1 MTQNT
6 IYFLTGLILG
16 CLILTIIVLALRKAQ
31 GRWHIIFFNSS
42 LDHSVLSIKYGR
54 RLTTLITPAEI
65 SELLTQELPTELG
78 ASRSVL
84 LLTEDTQLRSIGG
97 EDFDL
102 PVNYAAVRW
111 VTASGEAQKSN
122 RGRLQALI
130 EQGRI
135 DLSWTRVWVPLMR
148 GASLEGLWLLGERKS
163 GGQYSTQDLQWL
175 TSMSR
180 EAAAALEAMKFA
192 EQERQVASEMRALYR
207 QLIIAREDE
216 RGRLS
221 RELHDGV
228 LQDLCAVAR
237 DIKTL
242 QKNTEPDE
250 EFLDHLVDV
259 SNDTV
264 QDLRAICNDLRPP
277 LLQHDIATAL
287 RSLIQ
292 ELDIRSPAPVH
303 IQVSTL
309 KNELRLPD
317 EKALTIFR
325 ITQEATNNAI
335 QHAEASE
342 IAVRLTEYPDKLR
355 LTITDDGRGID
366 GGLESARFVAAGN
379 YGIAGMRERA
389 AMIGGSLEVQSSL
402 NYGTVVILELPFKS
416 D

>member
-6 IYFLTGLILG
+6 IYFLTGLILA
-16 CLILTIIVLALRKAQ
+16 LLSLAVIVL
-31 GRWHIIFFNSS
+31 FFRA
-42 LDHSVLSIKYGR
+42 GR
-54 RLTTLITPAEI
+54 RWWHLFINKSPIDYGFLSVKFGRQLTTSTTQTEI
-65 SELLTQELPTELG
+65 AQVLTQDLIAELG

-84 LLTEDTQLRSIGG
+84 LLADDTQLRPLGN
-97 EDFDL
+97 EDLAL
-102 PVNYAAVRW
+102 PINYAAVRW

-122 RGRLQALI
+122 RGRLQDLI

-135 DLSWTRVWVPLMR
+135 DLSWTKVWVPLMR
-148 GASLEGLWLLGERKS
+148 GANLEGLWLLGERGS
-163 GGQYSTQDLQWL
+163 GVQYSREDIQWL
-175 TSMSR
+175 TSLAR
-180 EAAAALEAMKFA
+180 EAAAVLEAMKFA

-216 RGRLS
+216 RSRLS

-228 LQDLCAVAR
+228 LQDLCAVVR
-237 DIKTL
+237 DIKRL
-242 QKNTEPDE
+242 QNNIESDD
-250 EFLDHLVDV
+250 EFLNYLVDL

-277 LLQHDIATAL
+277 LLQHDITTAL
-287 RSLIQ
+287 KTLIQ
-292 ELDIRSPAPVH
+292 ELDVRSPAPVH
-303 IQVSTL
+303 IQISTP

-317 EKALTIFR
+317 DKALTIFR

-342 IAVRLTEYPDKLR
+342 ISVRLNEYPDKLR

-366 GGLESARFVAAGN
+366 GGLGSARFVAAGH

-389 AMIGGSLEVQSSL
+389 AMVGGSLEVQSSL
-402 NYGTVVILELPFKS
+402 DYGTVVILELPFEV

>member
-1 MTQNT
+1 MVA
-6 IYFLTGLILG
+6 IL
-16 CLILTIIVLALRKAQ
+16 VWAFRKGQ
-31 GRWHIIFFNSS
+31 GWWRLLFFKSS
-42 LDHSVLSIKYGR
+42 LDHGVLSAKYGR
-54 RLTTLITPAEI
+54 QLTTSTTPAEI
-65 SELLTQELPTELG
+65 AQVLTQEIPTELG

-84 LLTEDTQLRSIGG
+84 LLIADTQLRSVG
-97 EDFDL
+97 DDDL
-102 PVNYAAVRW
+102 ALPIFHAAVRW
-111 VTASGEAQKSN
+111 VTASGGAQKSN

-148 GASLEGLWLLGERKS
+148 GASLKGLWLLGERQS
-163 GGQYSTQDLQWL
+163 DGPYSTEDLQWL
-175 TSMSR
+175 TSLAR
-180 EAAAALEAMKFA
+180 EAAATLEAMKFA

-228 LQDLCAVAR
+228 LQDLCAVVR

-242 QKNTEPDE
+242 QKNTGLDE

-277 LLQHDIATAL
+277 LLKHDIATAL
-287 RSLIQ
+287 DILIH
-292 ELDIRSPAPVH
+292 ELDMRSPAPVH
-303 IQVSTL
+303 IQISTL
-309 KNELRLPD
+309 ENELRLPD
-317 EKALTIFR
+317 DKALTIFR

-342 IAVRLTEYPDKLR
+342 ISVRLTEYPDKLR
-355 LTITDDGRGID
+355 LTITDDGRGIV
-366 GGLESARFVAAGN
+366 GGLGSARFVSAGH

-389 AMIGGSLEVQSSL
+389 AMVGGNLEVQSSL
-402 NYGTVVILELPFKS
+402 DYGTVVILELPFETE
-416 D
+416 

>member
-1 MTQNT
+1 M
-6 IYFLTGLILG
+6 GLILG
-16 CLILTIIVLALRKAQ
+16 WFILAIIVLSFRT
-31 GRWHIIFFNSS
+31 GRGWWRFIIYKSVI
-42 LDHSVLSIKYGR
+42 DHGVLSVKYGR
-54 RLTTLITPAEI
+54 RLTTSTTQTEI
-65 SELLTQELPTELG
+65 AQVLTQELITELG

-84 LLTEDTQLRSIGG
+84 LLLDDYELRSVEN
-97 EDFDL
+97 EDL
-102 PVNYAAVRW
+102 ALSINHAAVRW
-111 VTASGEAQKSN
+111 VTASGEALKSN
-122 RGRLQALI
+122 RGRLQELI
-130 EQGRI
+130 EQGRM

-148 GASLEGLWLLGERKS
+148 GANLEGLWLLGEREL
-163 GGQYSTQDLQWL
+163 GIQYSPEDIQWL
-175 TSMSR
+175 TSLAR
-180 EAAAALEAMKFA
+180 EAAAALEAMKFT

-242 QKNTEPDE
+242 QINTKSDE
-250 EFLDHLVDV
+250 ELLNRLVGL
-259 SNDTV
+259 SNETV

-277 LLQHDIATAL
+277 LLQHDISTAL
-287 RSLIQ
+287 KTLIQ
-292 ELDIRSPAPVH
+292 ELDVRSPAPVH
-303 IQVSTL
+303 IQISTQ
-309 KNELRLPD
+309 KNELTLPD
-317 EKALTIFR
+317 DKALTIFR

-342 IAVRLTEYPDKLR
+342 IAVSLTEYPDKLR

-366 GGLESARFVAAGN
+366 GGLGSARFVAAGH

-389 AMIGGSLEVQSSL
+389 AMVGGNLEVQTSL
-402 NYGTVVILELPFKS
+402 NYGTVVIFELPWII

>member
-1 MTQNT
+1 MTEST
-6 IYFLTGLILG
+6 IYFLMGLILG
-16 CLILTIIVLALRKAQ
+16 WFILAIMVLFFRTGRGWWRFIIYKSA
-31 GRWHIIFFNSS
+31 I
-42 LDHSVLSIKYGR
+42 DHGVLSVKYGR
-54 RLTTLITPAEI
+54 RLTTSTTQTEI
-65 SELLTQELPTELG
+65 AQVLTQELITELG

-84 LLTEDTQLRSIGG
+84 LLLDDYELRSVEN
-97 EDFDL
+97 EDLAL
-102 PVNYAAVRW
+102 PINHAAVRW
-111 VTASGEAQKSN
+111 VTASGEALKSN
-122 RGRLQALI
+122 RGRLQELI
-130 EQGRI
+130 EQGRM

-148 GASLEGLWLLGERKS
+148 GANLNGLWLLGEREL
-163 GGQYSTQDLQWL
+163 GVQYSPEDIQWL
-175 TSMSR
+175 TSLAR
-180 EAAAALEAMKFA
+180 EAAAALEAMKFS

-242 QKNTEPDE
+242 QINTKSDQ
-250 EFLDHLVDV
+250 EFLNRLVGL

-277 LLQHDIATAL
+277 LLQHDISTAL
-287 RSLIQ
+287 KTLIE
-292 ELDIRSPAPVH
+292 ELDVRSPAPVH
-303 IQVSTL
+303 IQISTH

-317 EKALTIFR
+317 DKALTIFR
-325 ITQEATNNAI
+325 ITQEATNNAV

-342 IAVRLTEYPDKLR
+342 IAVSLTEYPDKLR

-366 GGLESARFVAAGN
+366 GGLGSARFVAAGH

-389 AMIGGSLEVQSSL
+389 AMVGGNLEVQTSL
-402 NYGTVVILELPFKS
+402 NYGTVVILELPWII